1 MTRRDGGAAVLGWI
15 VGWSLR
21 SRGVVVV
28 LAAALL
34 AVGATQLRD
43 LPVDTLPEFNPPMV
57 EVQTEALGLSAAEVE
72 QLITVP
78 LEQDLLNGV
87 AWLDTIRSESVPG
100 LSRIEMIF
108 EPGTDLLRAR
118 QVVQERLIQAHAL
131 PQVSKPPQMLQ
142 PLSSTS
148 RVMMIGLTSEKL
160 SPIELSVLARWT
172 LRPRLMGVPGVANVA
187 IWGQRERQLQ
197 VQADP
202 EQLRQHGVS
211 LNQIVETAGNALA
224 VSPLTFLEA
233 STPGT
238 GGFVDTP
245 NQRLGI
251 RHVLPIVTPDD
262 LAQVAVDDSEDRG
275 QALRLGDVAT
285 VVEDHQPLI
294 GDAVF
299 GERPGLLLVVEKFPG
314 ANTREVTHQVDEAL
328 AALAPGMGGVEV
340 DNSLFRPA
348 SFLDAA
354 VGNLTTALLLGALLL
369 LLVLGVS
376 LFEWRSA
383 LVSASAIVLSLAA
396 ALTVLWLRQATL
408 NAIVLAGLVMAL
420 GAVIDDAVA
429 DVDRI
434 AHRLRRHRAEGGD
447 ASAARVVLSASLE
460 VRRPVAYATV
470 LLLVAVVPVFF
481 MEGLTGA
488 FLPPLAL
495 SFGLAVLASMLV
507 ALTVTPVLGLLLLAG
522 APLERRQPPLAR
534 WLAAAYGR
542 TLAPLLRTPG
552 RATLAG
558 TAGLVVMLLGL
569 AAVPLLH
576 QDLAPSFRDTD
587 LLVRLNG
594 APGTSHPEMTRV
606 TALAGREL
614 RAIPGVE
621 DVGAHV
627 GRAVMSDR
635 SVAVN
640 SAELWISVDPA
651 GDYDRTVAAVREV
664 VDGFPGM
671 DGELLTYPGQRIEQ
685 VLGGHDGGIVV
696 RVYGQDLEVLRAKAE
711 EVRRLLAGVDG
722 TANQQV
728 EQMVE
733 EPTLEIEV
741 DLDKAQRVGI
751 KPGDVRRAAAT
762 LLSGIQV
769 GSLFEEQ
776 KVFDVVVWGAP
787 EVRGS
792 VADLR
797 ELLID
802 LPDDRGQVELGQV
815 ADVRIKPALSVIR
828 HDAVSR
834 SIDVTADVG
843 GRDLGAVMA
852 DVDQRLDQVQFPLE
866 YHAEVLGD
874 QADRQAAQRRVL
886 AVAAI
891 AAVLGLLLL
900 QAAFASWR
908 LAAAAFLALPAA
920 LAGGVAALLAGG
932 GALSLGALTGFG
944 LVAAV
949 AVRNL
954 VLLVSHCQRLELDA
968 IAPNRPALVL
978 RAARERLS
986 PVLVTALATGL
997 VLVPV
1002 LVLGNVPGQELLQ
1015 PMAVVV
1021 LGGLVTTTLITLFV
1035 VPALYLRFGSGS
1047 SGRLDA
1053 AQ

>member
-1 MTRRDGGAAVLGWI
+1 MVGWI
-15 VGWSLR
+15 VAWSLR

-28 LAAALL
+28 LAGALL
-34 AVGATQLRD
+34 VLGATQLRH
-43 LPVDTLPEFNPPMV
+43 LPVDTLPEFSPPTV
-57 EVQTEALGLSAAEVE
+57 EIQTEALGLSAAEVE

-87 AWLDTIRSESVPG
+87 AWLDTIRSESLPG
-100 LSRIEMIF
+100 LSRVELIF

-148 RVMMIGLTSEKL
+148 RVMMIGLSSREL
-160 SPIELSVLARWT
+160 SAIELSVLARWT
-172 LRPRLMGVPGVANVA
+172 LRPRLLGVPGVANVA

-202 EQLRQHGVS
+202 ERLRERGIT
-211 LNQIVETAGNALA
+211 LNQVVETAGNALA

-238 GGFVDTP
+238 GGFIDTP

-262 LAQVAVDDSEDRG
+262 LAKVAVDDTEDNG
-275 QALRLGDVAT
+275 AALRLGDVAK

-294 GDAVF
+294 GDAVL
-299 GERPGLLLVVEKFPG
+299 GQGPGLLLVIEKFPG
-314 ANTREVTHQVDEAL
+314 ANTREVTHGVDEAL

-340 DNSLFRPA
+340 DSSLFRPA
-348 SFLDAA
+348 SFLETAL
-354 VGNLTTALLLGALLL
+354 GNLGTALLLGALLL
-369 LLVLGVS
+369 LAVLGVF

-383 LVSASAIVLSLAA
+383 LISASAILLSLLA
-396 ALTVLWLRQATL
+396 ALAVLWLRQATV

-420 GAVIDDAVA
+420 GAVVDDAVV

-434 AHRLRRHRAEGGD
+434 ARRLRRHRADG
-447 ASAARVVLSASLE
+447 ASLARVVGSASLE
-460 VRRPVAYATV
+460 ARRPVAYATV
-470 LLLVAVVPVFF
+470 ILLVAVVPVLF

-488 FLPPLAL
+488 FLTPLAL
-495 SFGLAVLASMLV
+495 SFALALLASMLV
-507 ALTVTPVLGLLLLAG
+507 ALTVTPALSLLLLAN

-534 WLAAAYGR
+534 WLQAGYQRA
-542 TLAPLLRTPG
+542 LAPVLRTRA

-558 TAGLVVMLLGL
+558 ASALAVLLLGL
-569 AAVPLLH
+569 AAVPLLE
-576 QDLAPSFRDTD
+576 QDLAPSFRDSD

-594 APGTSHPEMTRV
+594 TPGTSHPEMTRV
-606 TALAGREL
+606 TALASREL

-621 DVGAHV
+621 SVGAHV
-627 GRAVMSDR
+627 GRAVMSDQA
-635 SVAVN
+635 VGVN
-640 SAELWISVDPA
+640 SGELWVRVDA
-651 GDYDRTVAAVREV
+651 GGDYDQTVAAVREV
-664 VDGFPGM
+664 VDGFPGL
-671 DGELLTYPGQRIEQ
+671 DGELLTYPKQRIEQ
-685 VLGGHDGGIVV
+685 VLGGDHDGIVV

-711 EVRRLLAGVDG
+711 EVRRLVAGVEG
-722 TANQQV
+722 TTNQQV

-741 DLDKAQRVGI
+741 DLEKAQRYGI

-797 ELLID
+797 ELLV
-802 LPDDRGQVELGQV
+802 DRPEGGHVQLGQV
-815 ADVRIKPALSVIR
+815 ADVRIKPALSTIR
-828 HDAVSR
+828 HHAVSR
-834 SIDVTADVG
+834 SIDVTADVH
-843 GRDLGAVMA
+843 GRHYGAVMA
-852 DVDQRLDQVQFPLE
+852 EVDRRLGGVQFPLE

-874 QADRQAAQRRVL
+874 QAGRQAVERRVL
-886 AVAAI
+886 GAAAI
-891 AAVLGLLLL
+891 AAVLVLLLL

-908 LAAAAFLALPAA
+908 LAGAALLALPAA
-920 LAGGVAALLAGG
+920 LAGGVLALLAGG
-932 GALSLGALTGFG
+932 GALSLGALVGFG

-949 AVRNL
+949 ATRNL
-954 VLLVSHCQRLELDA
+954 VTLVGRCQQLERDHPEPDGA
-968 IAPNRPALVL
+968 ALVV
-978 RAARERLS
+978 RAAGERLS

-997 VLVPV
+997 ALAPV
-1002 LVLGNVPGQELLQ
+1002 LVLGDVPGLELLQ
-1015 PMAVVV
+1015 PMAVVA
-1021 LGGLVTTTLITLFV
+1021 LGGLVTSTLLTLFV

-1047 SGRLDA
+1047 SRRRDA

>member
-1 MTRRDGGAAVLGWI
+1 VVGWI

-34 AVGATQLRD
+34 VFGATQLRD
-43 LPVDTLPEFNPPMV
+43 MPVDALPEFAPPRV

-100 LSRIEMIF
+100 LSRVELLF
-108 EPGTDLLRAR
+108 EPGTDLLQAR

-148 RVMMIGLTSEKL
+148 RLMMVGLSSEKL

-172 LRPRLMGVPGVANVA
+172 IRPRLMGVPGVANVA

-202 EQLRQHGVS
+202 ERLHEHGVT
-211 LNQIVETAGNALA
+211 LNQVVETAGNALA

-238 GGFVDTP
+238 GGFIDTP

-251 RHVLPIVTPDD
+251 RHVLPIVTPGD
-262 LAQVAVDDSEDRG
+262 LSQVAIDDSEDRG
-275 QALRLGDVAT
+275 QALRLGDVAK

-299 GERPGLLLVVEKFPG
+299 GEGPGLLLVVEKFPG
-314 ANTREVTHQVDEAL
+314 ANTREVTSAVDEAL
-328 AALAPGMGGVEV
+328 AALAPGMSGVEV
-340 DNSLFRPA
+340 DSSLFRPA
-348 SFLDAA
+348 SFLEAA
-354 VGNLTTALLLGALLL
+354 IGNLSTALLLGALLL
-369 LLVLGVS
+369 LLVLGVF

-383 LVSASAIVLSLAA
+383 LISVSAVVLSLAA

-420 GAVIDDAVA
+420 GVVVDDAVVDA
-429 DVDRI
+429 DRI
-434 AHRLRRHRAEGGD
+434 ARRLRRHRADGGEG
-447 ASAARVVLSASLE
+447 SAARVVLSASLE
-460 VRRPVAYATV
+460 VRRPAAYATV
-470 LLLVAVVPVFF
+470 ILLVAVVPVFF

-495 SFGLAVLASMLV
+495 SFGLALLASMLV
-507 ALTVTPVLGLLLLAG
+507 ALTLTPVLGLLLLAG
-522 APLERRQPPLAR
+522 PLERRQPPLAR
-534 WLAAAYGR
+534 WLEAGYRRA
-542 TLAPLLRTPG
+542 LAPVLRTPG

-558 TAGLVVMLLGL
+558 AAALAVLLLGL
-569 AAVPLLH
+569 AAVPLLE

-594 APGTSHPEMTRV
+594 TPGTSHPEMTRV
-606 TALAGREL
+606 TALASREL

-635 SVAVN
+635 AVGVN
-640 SAELWISVDPA
+640 SGELWVRVDAA

-671 DGELLTYPGQRIEQ
+671 DGELLTYPRQRIEQ
-685 VLGGHDGGIVV
+685 ILGGDDAGMVV

-711 EVRRLLAGVDG
+711 EVRRLVAGVDG
-722 TANQQV
+722 TADQQV

-741 DLDKAQRVGI
+741 DLAKAQRYGI

-762 LLSGIQV
+762 MLSGIQV

-797 ELLID
+797 ELLVD
-802 LPDDRGQVELGQV
+802 LPEGGQVELGQV

-843 GRDLGAVMA
+843 GRDYDAVLA
-852 DVDQRLDQVQFPLE
+852 DVSQRLDQVQFPLE

-874 QADRQAAQRRVL
+874 QADRRTVERRVL
-886 AVAAI
+886 GAAAI
-891 AAVLGLLLL
+891 AAVLVLLLL

-908 LAAAAFLALPAA
+908 LAAAAALALPAA
-920 LAGGVAALLAGG
+920 LAGGVAALAASGG
-932 GALSLGALTGFG
+932 ELSLGAVAGFG

-954 VLLVSHCQRLELDA
+954 VMLVSHCQQLERDA
-968 IAPNRPALVL
+968 AEPSSPILVL
-978 RAARERLS
+978 RAAGERLT
-986 PVLVTALATGL
+986 PVLITALATGL
-997 VLVPV
+997 ALVP
-1002 LVLGNVPGQELLQ
+1002 LVVQGNIPGQELLQ

-1021 LGGLVTTTLITLFV
+1021 LGGLVTSTLLTLFV
-1035 VPALYLRFGSGS
+1035 VPALYLRFGTGS
-1047 SGRLDA
+1047 SRRLDA

>member
-1 MTRRDGGAAVLGWI
+1 MVGWI
-15 VGWSLR
+15 VAWSLR

-28 LAAALL
+28 LAGALL
-34 AVGATQLRD
+34 VLGATQLRH
-43 LPVDTLPEFNPPMV
+43 LPVDTLPEFSPPTV
-57 EVQTEALGLSAAEVE
+57 EIQTEALGLSAAEVE

-87 AWLDTIRSESVPG
+87 AWLDTIRSESLPG
-100 LSRIEMIF
+100 LSRVELIF

-148 RVMMIGLTSEKL
+148 RVMMIGLSSREL

-172 LRPRLMGVPGVANVA
+172 LRPRLLGVPGVANVA

-202 EQLRQHGVS
+202 ERLRERGIT
-211 LNQIVETAGNALA
+211 LNQVVETAGNALA

-238 GGFVDTP
+238 GGFIDTP

-262 LAQVAVDDSEDRG
+262 LAQVAVDDTEDNG
-275 QALRLGDVAT
+275 AALRLGDVAK

-294 GDAVF
+294 GDAVL
-299 GERPGLLLVVEKFPG
+299 GQGPGLLLVIEKFPG
-314 ANTREVTHQVDEAL
+314 ANTREVTHGVDEAL
-328 AALAPGMGGVEV
+328 AALAPGMSGVEV
-340 DNSLFRPA
+340 DSSLFRPA
-348 SFLDAA
+348 SFLETAL
-354 VGNLTTALLLGALLL
+354 GNLGTALLLGALLL
-369 LLVLGVS
+369 LAVLGVF

-383 LVSASAIVLSLAA
+383 LVSASAILLSLLA
-396 ALTVLWLRQATL
+396 ALTVLWLRQATV

-420 GAVIDDAVA
+420 GAVVDDAFV

-434 AHRLRRHRAEGGD
+434 ARRLRRHRGD
-447 ASAARVVLSASLE
+447 GASLARMVGSASLE
-460 VRRPVAYATV
+460 ARRPVAYATV
-470 LLLVAVVPVFF
+470 ILLVAVVPVLF

-488 FLPPLAL
+488 FLTPLAL
-495 SFGLAVLASMLV
+495 SFALALLASMLV
-507 ALTVTPVLGLLLLAG
+507 ALTVTPVLSLLLLAG
-522 APLERRQPPLAR
+522 APVERRQPPLAR
-534 WLAAAYGR
+534 WLEAGYRRA
-542 TLAPLLRTPG
+542 LAPVLCTPG
-552 RATLAG
+552 RAAMAGVAALAV
-558 TAGLVVMLLGL
+558 LLLGL
-569 AAVPLLH
+569 AAVPRLD

-587 LLVRLNG
+587 LLVRLTG
-594 APGTSHPEMTRV
+594 TPGTSHPEMTRV
-606 TALAGREL
+606 TALASREL
-614 RAIPGVE
+614 KAVPGVE
-621 DVGAHV
+621 NVGAHV
-627 GRAVMSDR
+627 GRAVMSDQAA
-635 SVAVN
+635 AVN
-640 SAELWISVDPA
+640 SADLWVRVDPA
-651 GDYDRTVAAVREV
+651 GDYDRTVAAVQSVAES
-664 VDGFPGM
+664 FPGM
-671 DGELLTYPGQRIEQ
+671 DGQLLTYPKQRIQ
-685 VLGGHDGGIVV
+685 DVLGGTGDGIVV

-722 TANQQV
+722 TARQQV

-741 DLDKAQRVGI
+741 DLEKAQRVGI

-762 LLSGIQV
+762 MLSGIQV

-787 EVRGS
+787 DVRGS

-797 ELLID
+797 ELLVD
-802 LPDDRGQVELGQV
+802 LPEGGHVELGQV
-815 ADVRIKPALSVIR
+815 ADVRIRPALSVIR
-828 HDAVSR
+828 HNAVSR

-843 GRDLGAVMA
+843 GRDYDAVVA
-852 DVDQRLDQVQFPLE
+852 DVSERLAKIQFPLE

-874 QADRQAAQRRVL
+874 QADRRAVERRVL
-886 AVAAI
+886 GVAAI
-891 AAVLGLLLL
+891 AAVLILLLL

-920 LAGGVAALLAGG
+920 LAGGVAALLLTGG
-932 GALSLGALTGFG
+932 VLSLGALAGFG

-949 AVRNL
+949 AVRGL
-954 VLLVSHCQRLELDA
+954 VTLVSHCQQLERA
-968 IAPNRPALVL
+968 AGEPPGPALVL
-978 RAARERLS
+978 RAAAERLT
-986 PVLVTALATGL
+986 PVLTTALATGL
-997 VLVPV
+997 ALVP
-1002 LVLGNVPGQELLQ
+1002 LVVQGNVPGQELLQ
-1015 PMAVVV
+1015 PLAVVV
-1021 LGGLVTTTLITLFV
+1021 LGGLVTSTLLTLFV

-1047 SGRLDA
+1047 SRRLDA
-1053 AQ
+1053 AH